1 MKKSVLG
8 TYGLQIL
15 NIFFGFFMSIMI
27 ARILGASERG
37 ELVIFL
43 TSTNFMST
51 LMEFCLSSAII
62 YYVASDKIQIAP
74 IFTTLIYW
82 TLIALVAST
91 FVIILSPVFHFQQ
104 LLFGQATP
112 ETSLKISFIIVAAL
126 GVFNSL
132 LNAVFLAKK
141 LFKLSNFLTLGS
153 VILTSFA
160 YVVLWTLHNYE
171 GYHFTAQTFVLT
183 TMIILLIKTTGQL
196 VLYAKFISIPPS
208 EKPLTRSSLR
218 LLFSLS
224 TINYISNTVQFLSY
238 RMDFWFVN
246 YYSGSK
252 ELGIY
257 SLAVNLAQLFWMLP
271 NSVGAVL
278 FPNIASMDPK
288 KALEYTQM
296 LCRIIF
302 TSTILLGVAG
312 GTILGYLIPFIYGV
326 EFSSASKLFYI
337 LLIGIMPF
345 SIKIIIAS
353 YYSGINKTRLDMM
366 GSLIGFVFCLISD
379 ILLIPSYGSTGASIA
394 TVIAY
399 FSNTLFIIISF
410 KLMTNSSLTSFLLIK
425 KSDIQ
430 LIIKHFTIKLI
441 PVKNKI
447 LEN

>member
-1 MKKSVLG
+1 M
-8 TYGLQIL
+8 
-15 NIFFGFFMSIMI
+15 
-27 ARILGASERG
+27 
-37 ELVIFL
+37 
-43 TSTNFMST
+43 
-51 LMEFCLSSAII
+51 
-62 YYVASDKIQIAP
+62 
-74 IFTTLIYW
+74 
-82 TLIALVAST
+82 
-91 FVIILSPVFHFQQ
+91 
-104 LLFGQATP
+104 
-112 ETSLKISFIIVAAL
+112 
-126 GVFNSL
+126 
-132 LNAVFLAKK
+132 
-141 LFKLSNFLTLGS
+141 
-153 VILTSFA
+153 
-160 YVVLWTLHNYE
+160 
-171 GYHFTAQTFVLT
+171 
-183 TMIILLIKTTGQL
+183 
-196 VLYAKFISIPPS
+196 LYAKFISIPPS